1 MWNLMV
7 SRGISHPRVLFAL
20 GCLAVSSIA
29 LAQDRSTIIAGR
41 LVDIEN
47 KRVLEN
53 QVIEVAD
60 GRIIAVRPVD
70 GDRPSG
76 PGVIDLSGMTV
87 LPGLM
92 DSHTHLTSSH
102 KYQGYRSLGLSDA
115 DKAITGVVSAERTL
129 MAGFTTVRD
138 LGAGGGYPDV
148 ALRNAIDAGDI
159 IGPHVLASGPSLGI
173 TGGHCDENLLP
184 PKYDH
189 SATGVGDGPWVV
201 RRLVRRNVKYGVDV
215 IKFCG
220 TGGVLSKGTKLG
232 AQQFTEEE
240 MAALVDEA
248 HMLGLKVAV
257 HAHGADGINT
267 ALRAG
272 VDSVEHASLIDK
284 EGIRLAKQNGTY
296 LSMDIYV
303 SDYILTD
310 GAAAGILEESLEKE
324 RQVGSLQRESFRRA
338 YDSGVSMAYGTD
350 AGIFPHGKNAR
361 QFAYMTANG
370 MSEMDA
376 IEAATLNNANL
387 FGVGDDAGSI
397 TVGKRADIIAVAD
410 NPLEDIRALET
421 VCFVMKEGVTYKDC
435 RNDD

>member
-1 MWNLMV
+1 MWRFIV
-7 SRGISHPRVLFAL
+7 AL
-20 GCLAVSSIA
+20 CFVAVSSIA
-29 LAQDRSTIIAGR
+29 LAQDQSVIIAGR

-53 QVIEVAD
+53 QVIEVAN
-60 GRIIAVRPVD
+60 GRITAVRPLD

-92 DSHTHLTSSH
+92 DSHTHLTSNGM
-102 KYQGYRSLGLSDA
+102 QGYRSLGLSDA

-148 ALRNAIDAGDI
+148 ALRNAINAGDI
-159 IGPHVLASGPSLGI
+159 AGPHILASGPSLGI

-189 SATGVGDGPWVV
+189 SAAGVGDGPWVV
-201 RRLVRRNVKYGVDV
+201 RSIVRRNVKYGVDV

-240 MAALVDEA
+240 MTALVDEA

-257 HAHGADGINT
+257 HAHGTDGINA

-272 VDSVEHASLIDK
+272 VDSVEHASFIDE
-284 EGIRLAKQNGTY
+284 EGIKLAKRNGTY
-296 LSMDIYV
+296 LSMDVYV
-303 SDYILTD
+303 SDFILTE
-310 GAAAGILEESLEKE
+310 GAAAGMLEESLEKE
-324 RQVGSLQRESFRRA
+324 REVGAIQRMSFRRA
-338 YDSGVSMAYGTD
+338 FERGVKMAYGTD

-361 QFAYMTANG
+361 QFAFMTAHG
-370 MSEMDA
+370 MSAMDA
-376 IEAATLNNANL
+376 IEAATLNNATL
-387 FGVGDDAGSI
+387 FGVADEAGSI
-397 TVGKRADIIAVAD
+397 TVGKRADIIAVTD
-410 NPLEDIRALET
+410 DPFENIRALET

-435 RNDD
+435 RNSN

>member
-1 MWNLMV
+1 MWNRIVGLCF
-7 SRGISHPRVLFAL
+7 IA
-20 GCLAVSSIA
+20 CSSIA
-29 LAQDRSTIIAGR
+29 LAQDQSVIIAGR

-53 QVIEVAD
+53 QVIEVTD
-60 GRIIAVRPVD
+60 GRITAVRPLD

-76 PGVIDLSGMTV
+76 PNVIDLSGMTV

-92 DSHTHLTSSH
+92 DSHTHLTSNGM
-102 KYQGYRSLGLSDA
+102 QGYRLLGLSDA

-148 ALRNAIDAGDI
+148 ALRNAINAGDI
-159 IGPHVLASGPSLGI
+159 AGPHILASGPSLGI

-184 PKYDH
+184 PQYDH
-189 SATGVGDGPWVV
+189 SAAGVGDGPWAV
-201 RRLVRRNVKYGVDV
+201 RSIVRRNVKYGVDV

-220 TGGVLSKGTKLG
+220 TGGVLSKGTRLG

-240 MAALVDEA
+240 MAAIVDEA

-257 HAHGADGINT
+257 HAHGTDGINA

-272 VDSVEHASLIDK
+272 VDSVEHASLIDE
-284 EGIRLAKQNGTY
+284 EGIKLAKRNGTY
-296 LSMDIYV
+296 LSMDVYV
-303 SDYILTD
+303 SDYILTE

-324 RQVGSLQRESFRRA
+324 RQVGSLQREAFRRA
-338 YDSGVSMAYGTD
+338 YDSGVNMAYGTD

-361 QFAYMTANG
+361 QFAFMTANG

-387 FGVGDDAGSI
+387 FGVADDAGSI

-410 NPLEDIRALET
+410 DPLKDIRALET
-421 VCFVMKEGVTYKDC
+421 VCFVMKDGVTYKDC
-435 RNDD
+435 RDDD